1 MSQNVALE
9 ISFFDPKAI
18 TGLQSTAIHHFA
30 IEFVNL
36 SEVDLGHVH
45 MFCLCYLLTTG

>member
-9 ISFFDPKAI
+9 ICFFDPKAI
-18 TGLQSTAIHHFA
+18 TGLQAIHHFA

-36 SEVDLGHVH
+36 SEVD
-45 MFCLCYLLTTG
+45 YLLTIWLFAIC